1 MFIIRSFPLFAV
13 LWLAYNG
20 LTFFSETGSI
30 NNVLFSFTLP
40 SNVLWEISTGDLFIF
55 VGIIFLYIEIFKATR
70 TTAGSILDHTLSMVA
85 FIGMLL
91 QFILGEKT
99 GNSTFA
105 ALTLMALVDVV
116 AGFTVTI
123 ISARRDFGFGGNN
136 PDV

>member
-1 MFIIRSFPLFAV
+1 MFIIRSIPLFAF
-13 LWLAYNG
+13 LWAAYNV
-20 LTFFSETGSI
+20 LTMVSGVAGVDATLF
-30 NNVLFSFTLP
+30 NVKLP
-40 SNVLWEISTGDLFIF
+40 SGVDWNITYGDLIIF
-55 VGIIFLYIEIFKATR
+55 MGIIFLYVEIFKATR
-70 TTAGSILDHTLSMVA
+70 TTAGSILDHTLSMVV

-91 QFILGEKT
+91 QFILGSQT

-105 ALTLMALVDVV
+105 AITLMALVDVV